1 MEPQTLYQP
10 EETVELASILD
21 NSALSPIVA
30 NALSPIVANALLPPF
45 TSANG

>member
-1 MEPQTLYQP
+1 MEPQTLYRP

-30 NALSPIVANALLPPF
+30 NALLPPF